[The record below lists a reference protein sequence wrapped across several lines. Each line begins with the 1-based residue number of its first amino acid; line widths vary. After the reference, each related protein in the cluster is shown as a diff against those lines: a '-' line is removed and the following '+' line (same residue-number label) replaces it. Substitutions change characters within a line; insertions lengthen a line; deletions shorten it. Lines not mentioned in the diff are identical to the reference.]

1 MVHVAHGDGW
11 IEDVVQAARGRLE
24 ARGGVAAHVLGDVIF
39 EEIHGE
45 DDAGDHYPGPQGASL
60 PPPYVLIA
68 MEAGVP
74 TECVPQTHINTF

>member
-24 ARGGVAAHVLGDVIF
+24 ARGGVAAHVLVDVIP

-45 DDAGDHYPGPQGASL
+45 DDAGDHYPGPQGPSL

-68 MEAGVP
+68 MEAGIP
-74 TECVPQTHINTF
+74 TK